1 MISSCGTFFSFTWK
15 REATIITRSC
25 LRASQEDVVATN
37 YVEMSGKILRYSP
50 DGASLVS
57 DTMDAYWSTLYEM
70 QNPVADVRG
79 DRAVIAD
86 QDGTLLENV

>member
-1 MISSCGTFFSFTWK
+1 M
-15 REATIITRSC
+15 
-25 LRASQEDVVATN
+25 ATN
-37 YVEMSGKILRYSP
+37 YAEMSGKILRYSP

-70 QNPVADVRG
+70 QNPVADVRD

-86 QDGTLLENV
+86 QDGTLLEMFDKDGRDGQCDNFLQYHKSQSVIQRHGCGNS